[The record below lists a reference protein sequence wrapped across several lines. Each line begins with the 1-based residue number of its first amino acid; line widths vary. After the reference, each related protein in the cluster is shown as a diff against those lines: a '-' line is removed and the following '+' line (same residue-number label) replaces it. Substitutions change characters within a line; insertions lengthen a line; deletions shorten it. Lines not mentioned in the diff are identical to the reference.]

1 MLPRS
6 KMRRLKKI
14 TITLSEKEGEWL
26 SLYAQDMGIS
36 RPDVVR
42 RLMREGLRQYKASR
56 GGSVVPENQLEL
68 FDSIQVDIFNNTTK
82 TEKLSEN

>member
-26 SLYAQDMGIS
+26 SLYAQDLGIS

-42 RLMREGLRQYKASR
+42 RLMREGLRQYKTSR

>member
-1 MLPRS
+1 MHPRS

-26 SLYAQDMGIS
+26 SLYAQDLGIS

>member
-1 MLPRS
+1 MIPRS

-26 SLYAQDMGIS
+26 SLYAQDLGIS

-68 FDSIQVDIFNNTTK
+68 FDSIQVDIFNNTSRTR
-82 TEKLSEN
+82 E

>member
-26 SLYAQDMGIS
+26 SLYAQDLGIS

-82 TEKLSEN
+82 TEELSEN

>member
-26 SLYAQDMGIS
+26 SLYAQDLGIS

-56 GGSVVPENQLEL
+56 GGTVVPENQLEL

>member
-1 MLPRS
+1 MIPRS

-26 SLYAQDMGIS
+26 SLYAQDLGIT

>member
-1 MLPRS
+1 MIPRS

-26 SLYAQDMGIS
+26 SLYAQDLGIS

>member
-1 MLPRS
+1 MIPRS

-26 SLYAQDMGIS
+26 SLYAQDLGIS

-82 TEKLSEN
+82 TEGPR

>member
-1 MLPRS
+1 MIKRP
-6 KMRRLKKI
+6 KMRRIKKI

-26 SLYAQDMGIS
+26 SLYAQDLGIS

>member
-26 SLYAQDMGIS
+26 SLYAQDLGIS

>member
-1 MLPRS
+1 MIKRP
-6 KMRRLKKI
+6 KMRRIKKI

-26 SLYAQDMGIS
+26 SLYAQDLGIS

-42 RLMREGLRQYKASR
+42 RLVREGLKQYKSIR
-56 GGSVVPENQLEL
+56 GGNFEPDNQLNL

-82 TEKLSEN
+82 TGNLSEN